1 MTKKLLAPAI
11 VLSLV
16 GLSVSPALAANKA
29 GDSCKVAG
37 RVVTTSV
44 QKLACSKVAKKLYWV
59 ALTANKAGAPCKVAG
74 RIVTTSVQNLVCAK
88 VAKNLKWVALTA
100 PAATTTT
107 VAPTTTVAATTTTTT
122 IAVVKP
128 IVTLLRAG
136 GTSTSP
142 SVNYTVTGDKDI
154 DCTTLS
160 TVIGVDFAT
169 KYISAINSVVQ
180 TSAKVCTVNAQS
192 RAERDNTAY
201 DTVLSAA
208 ATFAI
213 ADTSGNVQTVLLGSP
228 QTIWVTR
235 AP

>member
-1 MTKKLLAPAI
+1 MKKLLAPAI
-11 VLSLV
+11 VLSLI
-16 GLSVSPALAANKA
+16 GLAGSPALAANKA

-44 QKLACSKVAKKLYWV
+44 QKL
-59 ALTANKAGAPCKVAG
+59 
-74 RIVTTSVQNLVCAK
+74 VCAK

-100 PAATTTT
+100 PAVTTTI
-107 VAPTTTVAATTTTTT
+107 APTTTVAATTTT
-122 IAVVKP
+122 IAAVKP
-128 IVTLLRAG
+128 VVTLLRAG
-136 GTSTSP
+136 GTSTSA

-160 TVIGVDFAT
+160 TTIGVDFTT
-169 KYISAINSVVQ
+169 KYISVINSVVQ

-201 DTVLSAA
+201 ETVLRAA
-208 ATFAI
+208 TTFAI

>member
-1 MTKKLLAPAI
+1 MKKLLAPAI
-11 VLSLV
+11 VLSLI
-16 GLSVSPALAANKA
+16 GLSGSPALAANKEGAKCTTA
-29 GDSCKVAG
+29 GK
-37 RVVTTSV
+37 
-44 QKLACSKVAKKLYWV
+44 
-59 ALTANKAGAPCKVAG
+59 
-74 RIVTTSVQNLVCAK
+74 IVTVSGKKLVCAK
-88 VAKNLKWVALTA
+88 VAKSLKWVAVGGKVV
-100 PAATTTT
+100 TTTT

-122 IAVVKP
+122 VAAAVKP

-142 SVNYTVTGDKDI
+142 SVNYTVTGDKDLN
-154 DCTTLS
+154 CTTLS

-192 RAERDNTAY
+192 RAERDNTVY

-208 ATFAI
+208 TTFAI

>member
-1 MTKKLLAPAI
+1 MKKLLAPAI

-16 GLSVSPALAANKA
+16 GLSGSPALAANKV
-29 GDSCKVAG
+29 GDSCKLAG

-44 QKLACSKVAKKLYWV
+44 QK
-59 ALTANKAGAPCKVAG
+59 
-74 RIVTTSVQNLVCAK
+74 LVCAK

-107 VAPTTTVAATTTTTT
+107 VAPTTTVAATTTTT
-122 IAVVKP
+122 IAAVKP
-128 IVTLLRAG
+128 VVTLLRAG

-142 SVNYTVTGDKDI
+142 SVNYTVTGDKDL

-192 RAERDNTAY
+192 RAARDNTAY

>member
-1 MTKKLLAPAI
+1 MAIKLLAPAI

-16 GLSVSPALAANKA
+16 TLSGSPALAANKV

-37 RVVTTSV
+37 RVVSTSV
-44 QKLACSKVAKKLYWV
+44 QK
-59 ALTANKAGAPCKVAG
+59 
-74 RIVTTSVQNLVCAK
+74 LVCAK
-88 VAKNLKWVALTA
+88 VAKKLKWVALTA
-100 PAATTTT
+100 PAPTTTTT

-122 IAVVKP
+122 IAAVKP

-142 SVNYTVTGDKDI
+142 SVNYTVTGDRDL

-192 RAERDNTAY
+192 RAARDNTAY

>member
-1 MTKKLLAPAI
+1 MAKKLLAPAI

-16 GLSVSPALAANKA
+16 GLSGSPALAANKA

-44 QKLACSKVAKKLYWV
+44 QKL
-59 ALTANKAGAPCKVAG
+59 
-74 RIVTTSVQNLVCAK
+74 VCAK

-100 PAATTTT
+100 PAPTTTTT

-122 IAVVKP
+122 IAAVKP

-142 SVNYTVTGDKDI
+142 SVNYTVTGDRDL

-192 RAERDNTAY
+192 RAARDNTAY

>member
-1 MTKKLLAPAI
+1 MKKLLAPAI

-16 GLSVSPALAANKA
+16 GLSGSPALAANKV

-44 QKLACSKVAKKLYWV
+44 QK
-59 ALTANKAGAPCKVAG
+59 
-74 RIVTTSVQNLVCAK
+74 LVCAK

-122 IAVVKP
+122 VAAAVKP
-128 IVTLLRAG
+128 VVTLLREG
-136 GTSTSP
+136 GTSTSA

-154 DCTTLS
+154 NCATLS
-160 TVIGVDFAT
+160 TVIGVDFNVT
-169 KYISAINSVVQ
+169 RISQINSIVQ

-192 RAERDNTAY
+192 IAERDG
-201 DTVLSAA
+201 DTRETILAA
-208 ATFAI
+208 ASTFSI
-213 ADTSGNVQTVLLGSP
+213 ADTAGVVQTVLLGSP
-228 QTIWVTR
+228 QSIWVTR
-235 AP
+235 PAP

>member
-1 MTKKLLAPAI
+1 
-11 VLSLV
+11 
-16 GLSVSPALAANKA
+16 
-29 GDSCKVAG
+29 
-37 RVVTTSV
+37 V
-44 QKLACSKVAKKLYWV
+44 QK
-59 ALTANKAGAPCKVAG
+59 
-74 RIVTTSVQNLVCAK
+74 LVCAK

-107 VAPTTTVAATTTTTT
+107 VAPTTTIAATTTTT
-122 IAVVKP
+122 IAAVKP
-128 IVTLLRAG
+128 VVTLLRAG
-136 GTSTSP
+136 GTSTSA
-142 SVNYTVTGDKDI
+142 SVNYTVTGDKNI

-169 KYISAINSVVQ
+169 KYISVINSVVQ

-208 ATFAI
+208 ATFAV

-228 QTIWVTR
+228 QSIWVTR

>member
-1 MTKKLLAPAI
+1 MRKLLAPAV
-11 VLSLV
+11 VLSLI
-16 GLSVSPALAANKA
+16 GLSGSPALAANKEGAKCMTA
-29 GDSCKVAG
+29 GK
-37 RVVTTSV
+37 
-44 QKLACSKVAKKLYWV
+44 
-59 ALTANKAGAPCKVAG
+59 
-74 RIVTTSVQNLVCAK
+74 IVTVSGKKLVCAK
-88 VAKNLKWVALTA
+88 VAKSLKWVAVGGKVV
-100 PAATTTT
+100 TTTT

-122 IAVVKP
+122 VAAAVKP

-154 DCTTLS
+154 NCTTLS

-180 TSAKVCTVNAQS
+180 TSSKVCTVNAQS
-192 RAERDNTAY
+192 KAERDNTAY

-208 ATFAI
+208 TTFAI
-213 ADTSGNVQTVLLGSP
+213 TDTSGNVQTVLLGSP

>member
-1 MTKKLLAPAI
+1 MKKLLAPAI
-11 VLSLV
+11 VLSLI
-16 GLSVSPALAANKA
+16 GLAGSPALAANKA

-44 QKLACSKVAKKLYWV
+44 QKL
-59 ALTANKAGAPCKVAG
+59 
-74 RIVTTSVQNLVCAK
+74 VCAK

-100 PAATTTT
+100 PAVTTTI
-107 VAPTTTVAATTTTTT
+107 APTTTVAATTTTTT
-122 IAVVKP
+122 IAAVKP
-128 IVTLLRAG
+128 VVTLLRAG
-136 GTSTSP
+136 GTSTSA

-160 TVIGVDFAT
+160 TTIGVDFTT
-169 KYISAINSVVQ
+169 KYISVINSVVQ

-201 DTVLSAA
+201 ETVLRAA
-208 ATFAI
+208 TTFAI

>member
-1 MTKKLLAPAI
+1 MAKKLLVPAI
-11 VLSLV
+11 ILSLV
-16 GLSVSPALAANKA
+16 GLSGSPALAANKA

-44 QKLACSKVAKKLYWV
+44 QKL
-59 ALTANKAGAPCKVAG
+59 
-74 RIVTTSVQNLVCAK
+74 VCAK

-100 PAATTTT
+100 PATTTT
-107 VAPTTTVAATTTTTT
+107 TAAPTTTVAATTTTTT
-122 IAVVKP
+122 IAAVKP
-128 IVTLLRAG
+128 VVTLLRAG
-136 GTSTSP
+136 GTSTSA

-160 TVIGVDFAT
+160 TTIGVDFTT
-169 KYISAINSVVQ
+169 KYISVINSVVQ

-201 DTVLSAA
+201 ETVLSAA

>member
-1 MTKKLLAPAI
+1 MKKLLATAI

-16 GLSVSPALAANKA
+16 SLSVSPALAANKA

-44 QKLACSKVAKKLYWV
+44 QKL
-59 ALTANKAGAPCKVAG
+59 
-74 RIVTTSVQNLVCAK
+74 VCAK

-100 PAATTTT
+100 PASTTTT
-107 VAPTTTVAATTTTTT
+107 AAPTTTVAATTTTTT

-128 IVTLLRAG
+128 IVTLLREK

-142 SVNYTVTGDKDI
+142 SVNYTVSGDKDL
-154 DCTTLS
+154 DCKTLS
-160 TVIGVDFAT
+160 TVIGVDFST
-169 KYISAINSVVQ
+169 KYISAINSVIQ
-180 TSAKVCTVNAQS
+180 TSARVCTVNAQS
-192 RAERDNTAY
+192 RAARDNTAY
-201 DTVLSAA
+201 ETVLSAA
-208 ATFAI
+208 TTFSI
-213 ADTSGNVQTVLLGSP
+213 ADTSGNVQTSLLGSP

>member
-1 MTKKLLAPAI
+1 MKKLLAPAI
-11 VLSLV
+11 VLSLI
-16 GLSVSPALAANKA
+16 GLSGSPALAANKA

-44 QKLACSKVAKKLYWV
+44 QKL
-59 ALTANKAGAPCKVAG
+59 
-74 RIVTTSVQNLVCAK
+74 VCAK

-107 VAPTTTVAATTTTTT
+107 AAPTTTVAATTTTTT

-128 IVTLLRAG
+128 VVTLLREK

-154 DCTTLS
+154 NCTTLS
-160 TVIGVDFAT
+160 TVIGVDFT
-169 KYISAINSVVQ
+169 TEYISAINSVVQ
-180 TSAKVCTVNAQS
+180 TSAKVCTINAQS
-192 RAERDNTAY
+192 RAERDNTASG
-201 DTVLSAA
+201 TVLSAA

>member
-1 MTKKLLAPAI
+1 MKKLLAPAI
-11 VLSLV
+11 VFSLV
-16 GLSVSPALAANKA
+16 GLSGSPALAANKV

-37 RVVTTSV
+37 RVVSTSV
-44 QKLACSKVAKKLYWV
+44 QK
-59 ALTANKAGAPCKVAG
+59 
-74 RIVTTSVQNLVCAK
+74 LVCAK
-88 VAKNLKWVALTA
+88 VAKNLKWVALTT
-100 PAATTTT
+100 PVVTTTT
-107 VAPTTTVAATTTTTT
+107 AAPTTTVAATTTTTT
-122 IAVVKP
+122 IAAVKP

-142 SVNYTVTGDKDI
+142 SVNYTVTGDRDL

-192 RAERDNTAY
+192 RVARDNTAY

-213 ADTSGNVQTVLLGSP
+213 ADTSGNVQTSLLGSP

>member
-1 MTKKLLAPAI
+1 MKKLLAPAI
-11 VLSLV
+11 VLSLI
-16 GLSVSPALAANKA
+16 GLSGSPALAANKEGAKCMTA
-29 GDSCKVAG
+29 GK
-37 RVVTTSV
+37 
-44 QKLACSKVAKKLYWV
+44 
-59 ALTANKAGAPCKVAG
+59 
-74 RIVTTSVQNLVCAK
+74 IVTVSGKKLVCAK
-88 VAKNLKWVALTA
+88 VAKSLKWVAVA
-100 PAATTTT
+100 RKAVTTTT

-122 IAVVKP
+122 VAAAVKP
-128 IVTLLRAG
+128 IVTLLREG
-136 GTSTSP
+136 GTSTSA

-154 DCTTLS
+154 NCATLS

-169 KYISAINSVVQ
+169 RYISAINSVVQ
-180 TSAKVCTVNAQS
+180 TSAKVCTINAQS

-213 ADTSGNVQTVLLGSP
+213 ADTGGNVQTVLLGSP

>member
-1 MTKKLLAPAI
+1 MKKILAPAI

-16 GLSVSPALAANKA
+16 GLFSSPVSAANKA

-44 QKLACSKVAKKLYWV
+44 QKL
-59 ALTANKAGAPCKVAG
+59 
-74 RIVTTSVQNLVCAK
+74 VCAK
-88 VAKNLKWVALTA
+88 VAKKLKWVALTA
-100 PAATTTT
+100 PATTTT
-107 VAPTTTVAATTTTTT
+107 TAAPTTTVAAITTTTTVAAAT
-122 IAVVKP
+122 KP
-128 IVTLLRAG
+128 VVTLLREK

-142 SVNYTVTGDKDI
+142 SVNYTVSGDKDL
-154 DCTTLS
+154 DCKTLS
-160 TVIGVDFAT
+160 TVIGVDFST

-180 TSAKVCTVNAQS
+180 TSARVCTVNAQS
-192 RAERDNTAY
+192 RAARDNTAY
-201 DTVLSAA
+201 ETVLSAA
-208 ATFAI
+208 TTFAI

>member
-1 MTKKLLAPAI
+1 MKKLLAPAI
-11 VLSLV
+11 VLSLI
-16 GLSVSPALAANKA
+16 GLSVSPALAANKV

-44 QKLACSKVAKKLYWV
+44 QKL
-59 ALTANKAGAPCKVAG
+59 
-74 RIVTTSVQNLVCAK
+74 VCAK
-88 VAKNLKWVALTA
+88 VAKKLKWVALTA

-107 VAPTTTVAATTTTTT
+107 VAPTTTVAATTTTT
-122 IAVVKP
+122 IAAVKP
-128 IVTLLRAG
+128 VVTLLRAG

-142 SVNYTVTGDKDI
+142 SVNYTVTGDRDL

-192 RAERDNTAY
+192 RAARDNTAY

>member
-1 MTKKLLAPAI
+1 MKKLLAPAI
-11 VLSLV
+11 VLSLI
-16 GLSVSPALAANKA
+16 GLSGSPALAANKEGAKCMTA
-29 GDSCKVAG
+29 GK
-37 RVVTTSV
+37 
-44 QKLACSKVAKKLYWV
+44 
-59 ALTANKAGAPCKVAG
+59 
-74 RIVTTSVQNLVCAK
+74 IVTVSGKKLVCAK
-88 VAKNLKWVALTA
+88 VAKSLKWVAVGGKA
-100 PAATTTT
+100 VTTTT
-107 VAPTTTVAATTTTTT
+107 VAPTTTVAATITTTT
-122 IAVVKP
+122 IAAVKP
-128 IVTLLRAG
+128 VVTLLRAG
-136 GTSTSP
+136 GTSTSA
-142 SVNYTVTGDKDI
+142 SVNYTVTGDKDL

-201 DTVLSAA
+201 ETVLSAA
-208 ATFAI
+208 TTFAI